1 MARVIGKRPIDIL
14 TDVVIYTGLVLVAAA
29 TVIPFMQIITI
40 SLSPPEVASSFG
52 LHLVPTKITLEGY
65 RNVLRHRLIWRS
77 YANTIFR
84 TAVGTALSVTLLVL
98 GGYPLSKR
106 YLPNRR
112 LWTAIIVFTLY
123 FQGGI
128 VPTFLLVN
136 GIGLRN
142 SLWALIL
149 PKAVY
154 AFNLIIVR
162 NFFMQLPEEIEESAK
177 MDGAKDLLIL
187 FKIVIPLSMPVI
199 ATVTLWS
206 AVYHWNQWFDCMIYI
221 QSQTKFVLQYVLR
234 LILIEGQ
241 EEYLA
246 DSAAQYV
253 STDTMKMATLI
264 VATLPIIMTYPFLQK
279 YFVKGVLIGSIKG

>member
-1 MARVIGKRPIDIL
+1 MPRIVSKKPSDLIIDVLIYVCLIL
-14 TDVVIYTGLVLVAAA
+14 LASA
-29 TVIPFMQIITI
+29 TVIPFLQVITI
-40 SLSPPEVASSFG
+40 SLSPSHIASSFG
-52 LHLVPTKITLEGY
+52 LHLFPTEITLEGY
-65 RNVLRHRLIWRS
+65 RSVLQHDLIWRA
-77 YANTIFR
+77 YANTILR
-84 TAVGTALSVTLLVL
+84 TVIGTSMSITLLVL

-106 YLPNRR
+106 YLPHRR
-112 LWTAIIVFTLY
+112 FWTAFIVFTMY

-128 VPTFLLVN
+128 VPRFILVN
-136 GIGLRN
+136 GLGLRD

-162 NFFMQLPEEIEESAK
+162 NFFMAMPPEVEESAK
-177 MDGAKDLLIL
+177 IDGAKDLSIL
-187 FKIVIPLSMPVI
+187 FRIVIPLSMPVI

-241 EEYLA
+241 QEYMA
-246 DSAAQYV
+246 SSRTEYV
-253 STDTMKMATLI
+253 STDTMRMATLI
-264 VATLPIIMTYPFLQK
+264 VATLPIILTYPFLQK
-279 YFVKGVLIGSIKG
+279 YFVKGVLIGAVKG